1 MCMADSD
8 TPFQLLPTILARAI
22 NGAVLR
28 FLLDTGSNID
38 LLTYA
43 AAVNVNLFSQAH
55 TIRNDSIVLNTV
67 STQTHISNKPIYLTL
82 RHDSGDTTIK
92 FRLIP
97 DIHPLH
103 GANINVKGIN
113 KSLSDPFPR
122 EWPLQIHGILSAKT
136 VMQIANPLFIPY
148 DPIPGLYLWTTI
160 FGKAIFG
167 QPENQNLWQTPIHSS
182 YLTATERLS
191 LITERFM
198 QLQSLPE
205 DNRDQR
211 YTVQELRA
219 IRLLQE
225 TLTYSEET
233 KRFTCKLLFKENPTI
248 VNNYKNAA
256 ARLHKVWDVLAKN
269 KTMREAYVAA
279 INKLIDED
287 RVVEIVDPD
296 AHSENNKVT
305 YLPHAIVHSP
315 SSLTTPYR
323 VVYDGSAT
331 LQSKPT
337 KVTFNDNL
345 LQGVALH
352 QNLQALLIRFRKR
365 KFVLNGDIKALFLQ
379 VLLHESH
386 QDFCRFLWK
395 TDKYAPIKV
404 YKFKVLLFGLNC
416 SPTIAMA
423 AVQRLTKMVLED
435 PTSSDHDLL
444 AARRL
449 TEDIYVDD
457 LVTTFDSRQ
466 DLINCYTSINKILA
480 KGSFCMRKFLS
491 NDLAFL
497 RTVPVE
503 SRLPGLI
510 EDENLQPQV
519 ADPTVRAFQEPETSN
534 PDRDLVLLP
543 RKNVVSLCNDAQED
557 LHSTFADTTTLG
569 YRYNVRDDL
578 IVYDQYEHL
587 HEVEDEP
594 SMRTLASKLA
604 KIFDP
609 LGFLS
614 GFVLYARNLLR
625 QCHDQ
630 KFSWTT
636 TIPRDSD
643 IYRDF
648 HIWLR
653 NTRKLNR
660 ITFPRYAPYNDT
672 SVFAICAD
680 ACKTGIACTVHAI
693 TNVDG
698 IVVSN
703 LLFVQSRIVN
713 TDLQKR
719 AMAALELTALDR
731 AATLGLFLVN
741 HLQISKSQIVLN
753 TDSMVTTQWLRH
765 AAHNLAPFV
774 AARVK
779 RIQESGFVVRHIE
792 GPINPSDVY
801 SRGVSDPLK
810 LMTSLTLH
818 GPDYFKDP
826 RESWPITKADRASIN
841 DEDYTVGLRR
851 QNVIVHANFIST
863 QPLEKTVKFGNK
875 KLLYTLLA
883 YHSSWNNLIKSVA
896 AVYTALHVWVT
907 AIRSK
912 HTSTCKQVWPQRLS
926 QEFKARAARLLI
938 KQTQELYFS
947 EEINTLLKKQKL
959 KMSKFVAKHG
969 GFLDTDGVLRAAGR
983 VVFDDIMN
991 AERMPVILPASKLAL
1006 LLIKHIHESNF
1017 HATKNAIRQLLLEKY
1032 VLQNSESLL
1041 KTVIKA
1047 CVICQRF
1054 NARKVTE
1061 KIGPTPQFIQDAKT
1075 STPKESLAFQYVAAD
1090 FTTGLK
1096 IRPFEFQN
1104 PNVGK
1109 NQTPFNVLKPPKKRK
1124 GRPTKAEVEEEARK
1138 KKALADENYSTV
1150 YVIVYVCLYSRAIHL
1165 EMTLDESQFETC
1177 RALVRLFASRGVPK
1191 ILVTDSAPNF
1201 IESTKQ
1207 VNRHS
1212 NYWSEVLAHL
1222 DDKFEIHHKLY
1233 VGEGGGS
1240 NQSPAESFV
1249 RLVKLSILKS
1259 FRNRILTFQEMYTS
1273 LKEIEMAHNS
1283 RPLSAIS
1290 SENQIGLQPIQLV
1303 LNKRYQPLADLMPV
1317 TFKDKKDYQL
1327 RWKHL
1332 SAIAKN
1338 FHEAWTSLYWPLVQK
1353 VTKWSNPSN
1362 KVLVPGT
1369 VVLVWEKQ
1377 LKPYFYRMGVVA
1389 EVDIGRDGLIRNLY
1403 VTFGKSKEQIK
1414 RSVRAVIPLN
1424 LDLFSE
1430 ELEAIEKHI
1439 ERKVQRTRE
1448 KLKLHPVKS
1457 EAAAASKK

>member
-1 MCMADSD
+1 MAE
-8 TPFQLLPTILARAI
+8 TNKAFQLLPTILVRAI

-28 FLLDTGSNID
+28 LLLDTGSNVD

-55 TIRNDSIVLNTV
+55 TIQHDSIVLNTV
-67 STQTHISNKPIYLTL
+67 SNQTHISEKPIYLKLEHDKGTL
-82 RHDSGDTTIK
+82 IIK

-103 GANINVKGIN
+103 GGDVNVNMINS
-113 KSLSDPFPR
+113 SLSDPFPR
-122 EWPLQIHGILSAKT
+122 QWPLQVHGIISAKT
-136 VMQIANPLFIPY
+136 IMQIADPLFIPY
-148 DPIPGLYLWTTI
+148 KHIPGLYLWNTL

-167 QPENQNLWQTPIHSS
+167 QPQHQNLWQTPIRSS

-225 TLTYSEET
+225 TLTYSEVT
-233 KRFTCKLLFKENPTI
+233 KRFTCKLLFKENPII

-256 ARLHKVWDVLAKN
+256 ARLHRVWEILVKN
-269 KTMREAYVAA
+269 KEMRDAYVAA
-279 INKLIDED
+279 INKLIEED
-287 RVVEIVDPD
+287 RVVEIVDPE
-296 AHSENNKVT
+296 AHSEDNKVT
-305 YLPHAIVHSP
+305 YLPHSIVHSP
-315 SSLTTPYR
+315 ASLTTPYR

-395 TDKYAPIKV
+395 TDRYAPIKV

-435 PTSSDHDLL
+435 PTSSDHDIL

-449 TEDIYVDD
+449 MEDIYVDD
-457 LVTTFDSRQ
+457 LVTTFDTRQ
-466 DLINCYTSINKILA
+466 DLINCYNSINKILS
-480 KGSFCMRKFLS
+480 KGSFNMRKFLS
-491 NDLAFL
+491 NDMVFL
-497 RTVPVE
+497 RTVPKE
-503 SRLPGLI
+503 NRLPGLI
-510 EDENLQPQV
+510 EDDPVQIEI
-519 ADPTVRAFQEPETSN
+519 ADPTVRAFQEPEQNN
-534 PDRDLVLLP
+534 PDQDLVVLP

-578 IVYDQYEHL
+578 IVYDQYDKL
-587 HEVEDEP
+587 HEVEEDP
-594 SMRTLASKLA
+594 SMRTLASKVA

-614 GFVLYARNLLR
+614 GFILYARNLLR
-625 QCHDQ
+625 QCHEE

-636 TIPRDSD
+636 KIPKDSQLF
-643 IYRDF
+643 RDF
-648 HIWLR
+648 HVWLR
-653 NTRKLNR
+653 NTKKLHK

-672 SVFAICAD
+672 SIFAICAD

-693 TNVDG
+693 TAVDG
-698 IVVSN
+698 TVVSN

-719 AMAALELTALDR
+719 VMAALELTALDR

-741 HLQISKSQIVLN
+741 HLHISKSQIVLN
-753 TDSMVTTQWLRH
+753 TDSMVTAQWLRH
-765 AAHNLAPFV
+765 DSHNLAPFV

-779 RIQESGFVVRHIE
+779 RIQESGFIVRHIE
-792 GPINPSDVY
+792 GPLNPSDIY
-801 SRGVSDPLK
+801 SRGTSDPLK

-818 GPDYFKDP
+818 GPKYFTDP
-826 RESWPITKADRASIN
+826 RDTWPVSKADRVSDN

-851 QNVIVHANFIST
+851 QNVIVHANYIST
-863 QPLEKTVKFGNK
+863 TPLEKLVRFGK
-875 KLLYTLLA
+875 RQVLYTLTD
-883 YHSSWNNLIKSVA
+883 YHSSWLDLIRSVA
-896 AVYTALHVWVT
+896 SVYTALHIWVS
-907 AIRSK
+907 AIKSK
-912 HTSTCKQVWPQRLS
+912 HTSTKKQIWPTRLS
-926 QEFKARAARLLI
+926 QEFKALAARLLI
-938 KQTQELYFS
+938 KQTQELYFAD
-947 EEINTLLKKQKL
+947 EINILLKKQKL
-959 KMSKFVAKHG
+959 KSTNFVAKHG

-991 AERMPVILPASKLAL
+991 AERMPIILPASKLAL
-1006 LLIKHIHESNF
+1006 LLIKHIHVSNF

-1032 VLQNSESLL
+1032 VLRNSESLL

-1047 CVICQRF
+1047 CVLCQRF
-1054 NARKVTE
+1054 NAHRVIE
-1061 KIGPTPQFIQDAKT
+1061 KMGPTPKFIQAAQT
-1075 STPKESLAFQYVAAD
+1075 EEPRENLAFQFVAAD
-1090 FTTGLK
+1090 FTSGLK
-1096 IRPFEFQN
+1096 IRRFEFQN
-1104 PNVGK
+1104 PDVGK
-1109 NQTPFNVLKPPKKRK
+1109 NQTPFNVLKKPKKRR
-1124 GRPTKAEVEEEARK
+1124 GRPTKAEQAEEARK
-1138 KKALADENYSTV
+1138 KKAEEDEKCSTV

-1165 EMTLDESQFETC
+1165 ELVLNETQFETC

-1212 NYWSEVLAHL
+1212 TFWSDVLGHL
-1222 DDKFEIHHKLY
+1222 DDKFHIDHKTY
-1233 VGEGGGS
+1233 VGEAGGS

-1283 RPLSAIS
+1283 RPIS
-1290 SENQIGLQPIQLV
+1290 SISAENQIGLQPIQMV

-1317 TFKDKKDYQL
+1317 DFTDKKDYQL

-1332 SAIAKN
+1332 NAISKEY
-1338 FHEAWTSLYWPLVQK
+1338 HKVWRKLYWPLVQQI
-1353 VTKWSNPSN
+1353 TKWSNSSN
-1362 KVLVPGT
+1362 KVLEPGT
-1369 VVLVWEKQ
+1369 VVLVFEPS

-1389 EVDIGRDGLIRNLY
+1389 EVDIGRDGIIRNLY

-1414 RSVRAVIPLN
+1414 RTVRSVIPLN

-1430 ELEAIEKHI
+1430 ELKAIEQHI
-1439 ERKVQRTRE
+1439 NAKVQRTRQ
-1448 KLKLHPVKS
+1448 KMRMQPTKNGTNKNTD
-1457 EAAAASKK
+1457 KK

>member
-1 MCMADSD
+1 MAE
-8 TPFQLLPTILARAI
+8 TNKAFQLLPTILVRAI

-28 FLLDTGSNID
+28 LLLDTGSNVD

-55 TIRNDSIVLNTV
+55 TIQHDSIVLNTV
-67 STQTHISNKPIYLTL
+67 SNQTHISEKPIYLKLEHDKGTL
-82 RHDSGDTTIK
+82 IIK

-103 GANINVKGIN
+103 GGDVNVNMINS
-113 KSLSDPFPR
+113 SLSDPFPR
-122 EWPLQIHGILSAKT
+122 QWPLQVHGIISAKT
-136 VMQIANPLFIPY
+136 IMQIADPLFIPY
-148 DPIPGLYLWTTI
+148 KHIPGLYLWNTL

-167 QPENQNLWQTPIHSS
+167 QPQHQNLWQTPIRSS

-225 TLTYSEET
+225 TLTYSEVT
-233 KRFTCKLLFKENPTI
+233 KRFTCKLLFKENPII

-256 ARLHKVWDVLAKN
+256 ARLHRVWEILVKN
-269 KTMREAYVAA
+269 KEMRDAYVAA
-279 INKLIDED
+279 INKLIEED
-287 RVVEIVDPD
+287 RVVEIVDPE
-296 AHSENNKVT
+296 AHSEDNKVT
-305 YLPHAIVHSP
+305 YLPHSIVHSP
-315 SSLTTPYR
+315 ASLTTPYR

-395 TDKYAPIKV
+395 TDRYAPIKV

-435 PTSSDHDLL
+435 PTSSDHDVL

-449 TEDIYVDD
+449 MEDIYVDD
-457 LVTTFDSRQ
+457 LVTTFESRQ
-466 DLINCYTSINKILA
+466 ELMNCYTSINKILA
-480 KGSFCMRKFLS
+480 KGSFCMRKFMS
-491 NDLAFL
+491 NDLTFL

-510 EDENLQPQV
+510 EDEIIEPQI
-519 ADPTVRAFQEPETSN
+519 ADPTVRSFQEPEGTN
-534 PDRDLVLLP
+534 PDKDLVLLP
-543 RKNVVSLCNDAQED
+543 RKNVVSLCDDAQEG

-578 IVYDQYEHL
+578 LVYDQYEHL

-614 GFVLYARNLLR
+614 GFILYARNLLR
-625 QCHDQ
+625 QCHEE
-630 KFSWTT
+630 KYSWTT
-636 TIPRDSD
+636 KIPKDSN
-643 IYRDF
+643 IFRDF
-648 HIWLR
+648 QVWLK
-653 NTRKLNR
+653 NTKNLSK

-693 TNVDG
+693 TTVDG
-698 IVVSN
+698 KTVSN
-703 LLFVQSRIVN
+703 LLFVQTRIVN
-713 TDLQKR
+713 TDLKKR
-719 AMAALELTALDR
+719 VMAALELTALDR

-765 AAHNLAPFV
+765 DAHNLAPFV

-779 RIQESGFVVRHIE
+779 RIQESGFFVRHIE
-792 GPINPSDVY
+792 GPINPSDIY
-801 SRGVSDPLK
+801 SRGVSNPLK

-818 GPDYFKDP
+818 GPDYFTDP
-826 RESWPITKADRASIN
+826 RESWPVTKADRVSEQS
-841 DEDYTVGLRR
+841 DEYTVGLRR
-851 QNVIVHANFIST
+851 QNVIVHANYITT
-863 QPLEKTVKFGNK
+863 QPLEKSVRFGSK
-875 KLLYTLLA
+875 KLVYTLID
-883 YHSSWNNLIKSVA
+883 YHSSWLGLVNSVT

-912 HTSTCKQVWPQRLS
+912 HTSIEKQVWPLRLS

-938 KQTQELYFS
+938 RQTQELHF
-947 EEINTLLKKQKL
+947 EVEIQTLLKKQKL
-959 KMSKFVAKHG
+959 KSSNFVAKHG

-983 VVFDDIMN
+983 IVFDDIMN

-1006 LLIKHIHESNF
+1006 LLIKHVHESNF

-1032 VLQNSESLL
+1032 ILRHSE
-1041 KTVIKA
+1041 KMIQTVIKA
-1047 CVICQRF
+1047 CVRCQRF
-1054 NARKVTE
+1054 NAHRVIE
-1061 KIGPTPQFIQDAKT
+1061 KIGPTPQFIQEAKNAK
-1075 STPKESLAFQYVAAD
+1075 PRESLAFQFIAAD
-1090 FTTGLK
+1090 YTSAIK
-1096 IRPFEFQN
+1096 IRKFEFQN
-1104 PNVGK
+1104 PDVGK
-1109 NQTPFNVLKPPKKRK
+1109 HQTPFNVLKKPKKRK

-1138 KKALADENYSTV
+1138 KKAQEDEQYSTV

-1165 EMTLDESQFETC
+1165 ELVLDESRFEAC
-1177 RALVRLFASRGVPK
+1177 RAMIRLFSSRGVPK
-1191 ILVTDSAPNF
+1191 ILVTDAAPNF
-1201 IESTKQ
+1201 IEATKQ
-1207 VNRHS
+1207 INRHFDF
-1212 NYWSEVLAHL
+1212 WPDVLEHL
-1222 DDKFEIHHKLY
+1222 GDKFSIEHKCY

-1240 NQSPAESFV
+1240 NQSPAETFV
-1249 RLVKLSILKS
+1249 RLMKLSILKS
-1259 FRNRILTFQEMYTS
+1259 LRNRILTFQEMFTS

-1283 RPLSAIS
+1283 RPIS
-1290 SENQIGLQPIQLV
+1290 PISQENQIGLQPIQMV
-1303 LNKRYQPLADLMPV
+1303 LNRRYRPLADLMPV
-1317 TFKDKKDYQL
+1317 NFTDKKDYQL

-1332 SAIAKN
+1332 NAISQE
-1338 FHEAWTSLYWPLVQK
+1338 FHKVWQKLYWPLVQK
-1353 VTKWSNPSN
+1353 ITKWSNPSN
-1362 KVLVPGT
+1362 KLLQPGT
-1369 VVLVWEKQ
+1369 VVLVSEPA

-1389 EVDIGRDGLIRNLY
+1389 EVDVGRDGIIRNVY

-1414 RSVRAVIPLN
+1414 RTVRSVIPLN
-1424 LDLFSE
+1424 FDLFEE
-1430 ELEAIEKHI
+1430 ELKAIEKRLN
-1439 ERKVQRTRE
+1439 RKVQRTRA
-1448 KLKLHPVKS
+1448 KLKLHPMTT
-1457 EAAAASKK
+1457 AASENTDKK